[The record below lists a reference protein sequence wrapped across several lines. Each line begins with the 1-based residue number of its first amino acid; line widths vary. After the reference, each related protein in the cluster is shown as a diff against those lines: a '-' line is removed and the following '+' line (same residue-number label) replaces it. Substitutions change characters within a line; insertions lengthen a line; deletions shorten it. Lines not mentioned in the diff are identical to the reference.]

1 MGTESIAYEAET
13 DWAIDSEAMKARGI
27 IVLVKSNMLVKS
39 IETKQLYLAKLS
51 RHCFGFQ
58 SRHFSLVVAYNI

>member
-1 MGTESIAYEAET
+1 MGTESIAHEAET

-39 IETKQLYLAKLS
+39 IETKQLYLAKRDS
-51 RHCFGFQ
+51 VAIV
-58 SRHFSLVVAYNI
+58 LVFKAGTFRY